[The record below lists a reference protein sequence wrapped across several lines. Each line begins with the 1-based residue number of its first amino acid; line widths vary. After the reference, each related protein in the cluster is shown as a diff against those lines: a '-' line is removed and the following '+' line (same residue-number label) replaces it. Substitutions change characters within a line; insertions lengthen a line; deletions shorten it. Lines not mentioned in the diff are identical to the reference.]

1 MKKALLAFSLLS
13 LSFVAACGGA
23 ASKAAGVYELDKAAF
38 RAAMLAN
45 MPAEVQKEPKAL
57 EMFDGMINGMKVT
70 FDLKADGTAAMNATT
85 TLLDKT
91 QEESA
96 TGTWKLDGSKLTI
109 QTKDKAGKEESK
121 TVDYVEGSF
130 TVEEDKDGMKVK
142 MTFKKK

>member
-1 MKKALLAFSLLS
+1 MKKALFAFSLLS

-23 ASKAAGVYELDKAAF
+23 SSKAAGVYELDKAAF

-45 MPAEVQKEPKAL
+45 MPAEAQKEPKAL
-57 EMFDGMINGMKVT
+57 EMIDGMIKDMQVS
-70 FDLKADGTAAMNATT
+70 FDLKADGTAAMNARTVMFG
-85 TLLDKT
+85 KA

-96 TGTWKLDGSKLTI
+96 TGTWKLDGTKLTI
-109 QTKDKAGKEESK
+109 HMKDKAGKEESK

-130 TVEEDKDGMKVK
+130 TVEEEKGGQKMK

>member
-23 ASKAAGVYELDKAAF
+23 ASKAAGVYELDKTAF
-38 RAAMLAN
+38 RAAMLAM
-45 MPAEVQKEPKAL
+45 MPADAQKEPKAL
-57 EMFDGMINGMKVT
+57 EAIDGMVNGMKVT
-70 FDLKADGTAAMNATT
+70 FDLKADGSAAMNATM
-85 TLLDKT
+85 TLLGQA

-96 TGTWKLDGSKLTI
+96 TGTWKLDGNKLTI

-130 TVEEDKDGMKVK
+130 TVEEEKNGQKMK

>member
-23 ASKAAGVYELDKAAF
+23 SSKASGVYELDKAAF
-38 RAAMLAN
+38 RSAVMAN
-45 MPAEVQKEPKAL
+45 QPADAPKDAKGL
-57 EMFDGMINGMKVT
+57 EMLDAMIKDMQVT
-70 FDLKADGTAAMNATT
+70 FDLKADGTAAMNAKTT
-85 TLLDKT
+85 MFGKT
-91 QEESA
+91 QEESTA
-96 TGTWKLDGSKLTI
+96 GTWKLDGNKLTI

-130 TVEEDKDGMKVK
+130 TVEEEQGGQKVK

>member
-23 ASKAAGVYELDKAAF
+23 SSKVAGIYEIDKVSL
-38 RAAMLAN
+38 RAAMLSN
-45 MPAEVQKEPKAL
+45 MPAEAQKEPKAL
-57 EMFDGMINGMKVT
+57 EMVDGMIKDMQVT
-70 FDLKADGTAAMNATT
+70 FDLKTDGSAAMNAKTT
-85 TLLDKT
+85 MFGKT
-91 QEESA
+91 QEESTA
-96 TGTWKLDGSKLTI
+96 GTWKLDGNKLTI

-130 TVEEDKDGMKVK
+130 TVEEEQGGQKVK